1 MNNMKTLFFILLAF
15 HLAACHNIN
24 KDKQLSFALN
34 RAKENRHELEYVLD
48 HYKHDSLKYQAAC
61 FLIRN
66 MPGHCSYIGTMTT
79 QYNRLID
86 STLFQSQKEGYY
98 RNTPYLA
105 KLIDSISEI
114 HENTYFPLQED
125 IRVITADFL
134 IHNIEQA
141 FDLWKN
147 KPWAQ
152 HLTFDDF
159 CEYLLPY
166 QIGKMDVLEDWRTNM
181 YKQID
186 IQTLAELED
195 FQYSSEMCNSS
206 FWACK
211 HINKFLEK
219 KLIPENSV
227 FSTPFIAKTST
238 RSMITFGSCYEF
250 NLTALAIMRCVGI
263 PVMIDFTP
271 QWPFRSMGHTWN
283 ILLENNGKNLSFGGC
298 DTDSDPDKLHKPSLK
313 MAKVYRRT
321 YAINHDIVRLIET
334 EQIVPNL
341 FQNIFMKDVTHE
353 YMKTCDIT
361 IPTKW
366 KRKQTYVYL
375 AVFDNQQWTPVCYG
389 IQERNKC
396 QFKGIGKG
404 IVYLPI
410 YYNEQG
416 IHPISDPF
424 LLDLQGNIKYLNAD
438 INIRKEATLNRK
450 YYLSQSMFAYAKCL
464 SGGQFEASNASDFN
478 IADSIYTLPHWSLT
492 TDSFLL
498 ESAKTYRYWRYV
510 SPKNQSCNLAELAF
524 YSEDGRKEQTGKVIG
539 TDISVRNNIVHMD
552 KHKVFDKDIL
562 TFFEAPTTIDYPW
575 VGLDFGKPVAIDKII
590 YTPRND
596 DNNISIGDLYEL
608 FYWEKDHWM
617 SLGQQV
623 ADQHKLTYTNIPK
636 DALLLLKDLT
646 KGIEER
652 IFTYEN
658 GKQIWW

>member
-1 MNNMKTLFFILLAF
+1 MKFIIFIACLLVF
-15 HLAACHNIN
+15 VSCSPFSLE
-24 KDKQLSFALN
+24 KRQLDYALQK
-34 RAKENRHELEYVLD
+34 AGENRSELEQVLEQ
-48 HYKHDSLKYQAAC
+48 YKGDTLKYQAAC

-66 MPGHCSYIGTMTT
+66 MPGHHSYCGAITMG
-79 QYNRLID
+79 YNQLID
-86 STLFQSQKEGYY
+86 STLCQTQKEGRYAD
-98 RNTPYLA
+98 TPYLA
-105 KLIDSISEI
+105 KLIDSISVAHRDI
-114 HENTYFPLQED
+114 PFPTQED

-134 IHNIEQA
+134 IRNIEQA
-141 FDLWKN
+141 FDLWQN
-147 KPWAQ
+147 RPWAQ

-166 QIGKMDVLEDWRTNM
+166 QIGRMDVLEDWRTRM
-181 YKQID
+181 YEQID
-186 IQTLAELED
+186 SHTLAELDD
-195 FQYSSEMCNSS
+195 FQYSSEMCNSA

-211 HINKFLEK
+211 HINQFLEN
-219 KLIPENSV
+219 KLIPQNSV
-227 FSTPFIAKTST
+227 FYTPFIAKTST
-238 RSMITFGSCYEF
+238 RSMISFGSCYEF
-250 NLTALAIMRCVGI
+250 TLAALAMMRCVGI
-263 PVMIDFTP
+263 PVMVDFTP

-283 ILLENNGKNLSFGGC
+283 ILLDNNGRKLSFGGC
-298 DTDSDPDKLHKPSLK
+298 DTHTDPDRLHKPAQR

-321 YAINHDIVRLIET
+321 YAINYDIVHLIET
-334 EQIVPNL
+334 EQIVPDL
-341 FQNIFMKDVTHE
+341 FRNIFMKDVTDE
-353 YMKTCDIT
+353 YMKTCDIR
-361 IPTKW
+361 IPAKW
-366 KRKQTYVYL
+366 KRKHTYVYL
-375 AVFDNQQWTPVCYG
+375 AVFDDQRWVPVCYG
-389 IQERNKC
+389 TQEGRNC

-404 IVYLPI
+404 IVYLPV
-410 YYNEQG
+410 YYDEQG
-416 IHPISDPF
+416 MHSVSDPF
-424 LLDLQGNIKYLNAD
+424 LLDLQGNIKYLDAD
-438 INIRKEATLNRK
+438 MNIRREATLNRK
-450 YYLSQSMFAYAKCL
+450 FYLSQSMFDYAKC
-464 SGGQFEASNASDFN
+464 SIGGRFEASNTPNFSAV
-478 IADSIYTLPHWSLT
+478 DSIHTLSHWSLT

-623 ADQHKLTYTNIPK
+623 ADQHKLTYTNIPE

-646 KGIEER
+646 KGKEER